1 MPFIAECLFCHRK
14 LRAPD
19 HAAGWSVPCP
29 SCGNQFTLVPM
40 AHPPEHYTLTSAAG
54 APATSAAAAAGL
66 VHADGQAGLPPRVQP
81 LPPPP
86 IVAAGEAAARPAP
99 SYLGVAALFLGSVAL
114 LCASLPG
121 PDVLTLPCSGL
132 GLAAG
137 LVGVLWAL
145 SLERR
150 PILPLAGTAVN
161 GAVLAIA
168 CLWPGVF
175 NPLNVRRADPQAAQ
189 PRAVPMGRG
198 STGRSEAPAA
208 EDAWVDASHEAVQR
222 GDVRVR
228 VLSAVLRAV
237 PFKDPDRAR
246 AARDRQ
252 LLVTLRVYNLGA
264 ERRVPYESW
273 GEPAAGREADL
284 PRLHDST
291 GKTYRLR
298 SFDPGV
304 EVVGRTPHASLS
316 PGKYVDDVLVFEP
329 PTVIPE
335 YLRLELPASA
345 CGGGGT
351 FRLQLPREMVQY
363 R

>member
-1 MPFIAECLFCHRK
+1 MPFIAECLFCHGK

-29 SCGNQFTLVPM
+29 TCGNQFTLVPM
-40 AHPPEHYTLTSAAG
+40 AHPPEHYKVTTAAG
-54 APATSAAAAAGL
+54 APATPAAAAAGL
-66 VHADGQAGLPPRVQP
+66 VHADSQAALPPRVQP

-86 IVAAGEAAARPAP
+86 FVAAEEAAARSGPR
-99 SYLGVAALFLGSVAL
+99 YLGVAALFLGSVAL
-114 LCASLPG
+114 LCAYLPG

-137 LVGVLWAL
+137 LAGVLWAL
-145 SLERR
+145 SLARP
-150 PILPLAGTAVN
+150 PILPLAGTVVS
-161 GAVLAIA
+161 GVVLAIA

-175 NPLNVRRADPQAAQ
+175 NPLYGGRADQPTNQ

-208 EDAWVDASHEAVQR
+208 EDAWVDASHEAEQR

-228 VLSAVLRAV
+228 VLAVAVRAV
-237 PFKDPDRAR
+237 PFKDPARAR

-252 LLVTLRVYNLGA
+252 LLITLRVYNLGA
-264 ERRVPYESW
+264 ERRIPYESW

-284 PRLHDST
+284 PQLHDGT
-291 GKTYRLR
+291 GKTYRLW

-304 EVVGRTPHASLS
+304 EVVGRTPHARLS
-316 PGKYVDDVLVFEP
+316 PGKYVDDLLVFEP
-329 PTVIPE
+329 PTVFPE

-345 CGGGGT
+345 CGASGT